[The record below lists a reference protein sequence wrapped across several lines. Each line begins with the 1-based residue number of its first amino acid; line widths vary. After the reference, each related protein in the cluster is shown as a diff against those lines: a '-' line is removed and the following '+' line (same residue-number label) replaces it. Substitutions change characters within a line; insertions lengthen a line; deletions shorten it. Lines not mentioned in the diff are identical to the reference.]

1 MKDTNLN
8 NLGEENL
15 ERNNNTN
22 ENINQNTL
30 ENANENIIEN
40 NNTYVEGENT
50 HTQNTLENAGDNLQ
64 NSENIEEIQEQTHA
78 SDTPGGHANN
88 EQGGTTTKPYV
99 DFETWKKEQESKQH
113 RNSKVKKMAAG
124 AIAGVGIF
132 AIGIFAGNALF
143 GGGQDILPNSIFNA
157 DNNIGATDR
166 PILQIDNTANIGMG
180 KGLTGEEI
188 YAKLSPS
195 VVSIV
200 SENISSQDE
209 GSGSGI
215 VMSSDGY
222 IITNNHVIEG
232 GDKLTVILHDGTTH
246 EAEVI
251 GADAKTDLA
260 VIKIHPDEKLTVAE
274 FGNSDNLLVGER
286 AFAIGSPSGIELQNT
301 LTGGYISAINRDVTV
316 EDRVMTL
323 IQTDTSINPGNS
335 GGPLINQ
342 YGQVIGINTIKIG
355 ISYYEGLGF
364 AIPINSA
371 KEIVD
376 ELLVN
381 GYIKGRPAIGISG
394 RNISEG
400 SSKQYNMPMG
410 ILVDFVDPRGGAAA
424 GGLKKGDIITGVNGV
439 QTPTMGDIN
448 NEKEKFKAGDKM
460 KLDVY
465 RAGRNINIDII
476 LVDEKVLE
484 SPTVQEQPQSIP
496 QDNFFGLPFFNIP

>member
-8 NLGEENL
+8 NQNEENL
-15 ERNNNTN
+15 DK
-22 ENINQNTL
+22 NIDET
-30 ENANENIIEN
+30 
-40 NNTYVEGENT
+40 NNTYVAGGHIAGES
-50 HTQNTLENAGDNLQ
+50 TLENLDDNLDT
-64 NSENIEEIQEQTHA
+64 ENLEDIEGGNFND
-78 SDTPGGHANN
+78 DTN
-88 EQGGTTTKPYV
+88 EQDNKNSLGYI
-99 DFETWKKEQESKQH
+99 DFETWRKQQESKTS
-113 RNSKVKKMAAG
+113 RNLRIKKFLGGSLAA
-124 AIAGVGIF
+124 VGIF

-143 GGGQDILPNSIFNA
+143 GGADNQLPNSIFN
-157 DNNIGATDR
+157 DEQNTNNPT
-166 PILQIDNTANIGMG
+166 LQIDNSANIGMG

-188 YAKLSPS
+188 YSKVSPS
-195 VVSIV
+195 VVSIL
-200 SENISSQDE
+200 SENISSRDA

-232 GDKLTVILHDGTTH
+232 GDKLTVILHDGTRY

-251 GADAKTDLA
+251 GADAKTDIA
-260 VIKIHPDEKLTVAE
+260 VIKIHPQDKLTVAQ
-274 FGNSDNLLVGER
+274 FGNSESLLVGER

-342 YGQVIGINTIKIG
+342 YGQVIGINTIKLG

-410 ILVDFVDPRGGAAA
+410 VLIDYVDPRSGAAT
-424 GGLKKGDIITGVNGV
+424 GGLKKGDIITGVNGTE
-439 QTPTMGDIN
+439 TPTMSDVN
-448 NEKEKFKAGDKM
+448 SEKEKFKAGDKI

-465 RAGRNINIDII
+465 RAGRNINIDIM
-476 LVDEKVLE
+476 LVDEKELE
-484 SPTVQEQPQSIP
+484 SPAVQEQPQTIP

>member
-8 NLGEENL
+8 NGNL
-15 ERNNNTN
+15 D
-22 ENINQNTL
+22 ENINNGDVTY
-30 ENANENIIEN
+30 NNDDNIVASEDTDIPE
-40 NNTYVEGENT
+40 
-50 HTQNTLENAGDNLQ
+50 AISDNL
-64 NSENIEEIQEQTHA
+64 EHIKDIEVNNEQTETEA
-78 SDTPGGHANN
+78 NRVQTETNNAQTQANN
-88 EQGGTTTKPYV
+88 ENTNIPEYI
-99 DFETWKKEQESKQH
+99 DFETWRKQQDIKNN
-113 RNSKVKKMAAG
+113 RNRKVKKFAVVSVAA
-124 AIAGVGIF
+124 VGIF
-132 AIGIFAGNALF
+132 AIGIFAGNFLF
-143 GGGQDILPNSIFNA
+143 GSVDISQPNSIFN
-157 DNNIGATDR
+157 NEQNIDK
-166 PILQIDNTANIGMG
+166 PILQIDNSANIGMG

-188 YAKLSPS
+188 YAKVSPS
-195 VVSIV
+195 VVSIL
-200 SENISSQDE
+200 SENISSQ
-209 GSGSGI
+209 GSGAGSGI

-232 GDKLTVILHDGTTH
+232 GDKLTVILHDGTKY

-260 VIKIHPDEKLTVAE
+260 VIKIHPQDKLTVAE
-274 FGNSDNLLVGER
+274 FGNSENLLVGER

-342 YGQVIGINTIKIG
+342 YGQVIGINTIKLG

-394 RNISEG
+394 RNISEA
-400 SSKQYNMPMG
+400 SSKQYNMPQG
-410 ILVDFVDPRGGAAA
+410 ILVDYVDPRSGASA

-439 QTPTMGDIN
+439 KTPTMSDVN
-448 NEKEKFKAGDKM
+448 NEKEKCKAGDKI

-465 RAGRNINIDII
+465 RAGRNITIDIM
-476 LVDEKVLE
+476 LVDEKELE
-484 SPTVQEQPQSIP
+484 SPPVVQEQQQTMP
-496 QDNFFGLPFFNIP
+496 QDNFFGIPFFNIP